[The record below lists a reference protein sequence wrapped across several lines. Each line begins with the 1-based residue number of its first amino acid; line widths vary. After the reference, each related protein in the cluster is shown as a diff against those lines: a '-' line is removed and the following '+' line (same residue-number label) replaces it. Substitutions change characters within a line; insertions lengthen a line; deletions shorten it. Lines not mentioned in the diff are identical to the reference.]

1 MDQKQK
7 RKEQIFE
14 AALQCFNETG
24 FDKTNSET
32 IAARAQM
39 SKGGLFHYFKSK
51 KQLFLE
57 LFQYRV
63 NKYFEQM
70 KSCLNAHD
78 SADVRLRK
86 LVTEAGKFL
95 KKDEQFYK
103 FCIEFLSMGVRDVEI
118 RDIMTDFYKSSVA
131 TFKNII
137 EDGVISGSFEQD
149 IDVEKTARVFYLLVM
164 GVFFTYFSINV
175 DFDIFEQ
182 QDFQT
187 NRIINSMKKQQN

>member
-1 MDQKQK
+1 MDKSQK
-7 RKEQIFE
+7 RKEKIFE

-24 FDKTNSET
+24 FDKTSSET

-57 LFQYRV
+57 LFHYRV

-70 KSCLNAHD
+70 KSCLKEDD
-78 SADVRLRK
+78 SPEVKLQK
-86 LVTEAGKFL
+86 LVAEAGKFL
-95 KKDEQFYK
+95 KRDEQFYK
-103 FCIEFLSMGVRDVEI
+103 FCIEFLSMGVRDTEI
-118 RDIMTDFYKSSVA
+118 RDIMTDFYKSSVT

-137 EDGVISGSFEQD
+137 EEGVKCGKFEQD

-175 DFDIFEQ
+175 DFDIFDQ
-182 QDFQT
+182 QNFQI
-187 NRIINSMKKQQN
+187 NRIIKSMKK